1 MTKLEWTD
9 ALSVGIDL
17 VDLQHKQWIAHFNGA
32 VDAIEAHLGKDHI
45 VKDLGFLVDY
55 TATHFA
61 TEEKH
66 MAATSY
72 PDMAAHLAKHN
83 ELRETLG
90 DLVRDYEE
98 EGANQPL
105 ADAVETFLGNW
116 LITHIQEVDMK
127 FGAFLKEQGIEL
139 EDEA

>member
-32 VDAIEAHLGKDHI
+32 VDAIEANLGKDHI
-45 VKDLGFLVDY
+45 IRDLGFLVDY

-66 MAATSY
+66 MAANNY
-72 PDMAAHLAKHN
+72 PAMAEHMAKHD
-83 ELRETLG
+83 ELRHTLA
-90 DLVRDYEE
+90 DLVRDFEE

-127 FGAFLKEQGIEL
+127 FGAYLKEQGISL
-139 EDEA
+139 TDEA